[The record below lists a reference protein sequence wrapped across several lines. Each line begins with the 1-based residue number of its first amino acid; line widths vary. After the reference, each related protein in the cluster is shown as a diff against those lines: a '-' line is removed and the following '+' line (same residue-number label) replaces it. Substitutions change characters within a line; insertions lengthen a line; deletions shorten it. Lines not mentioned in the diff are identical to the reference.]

1 VLSAEDNRRNIRGII
16 LTVRWSDQR

>member
-1 VLSAEDNRRNIRGII
+1 VLNAEDNRRNIRGVI